1 MAKENISS
9 NYFFLLLYLLNLVQ
23 SSIIIK
29 FKRYLP
35 INPESKSIT
44 LEEFI
49 NKRINNIYTTNLF
62 LGNPPQTIP
71 GFLKSYE
78 HKFYLSNEY
87 CPNQKYFYKEKS
99 KTFSLQSSEANYIGK
114 YIYDTLYLDSINS
127 NKIKLDN
134 FSINVDNDLK
144 SPQCFHI
151 GTQLSIK
158 EIEKETNIIDILH
171 KQNFIKSYFYEYKI
185 SNDDELF
192 LELDLN
198 IDINKNNEYKFI
210 KPINIK
216 VSYYNINQKWGL
228 SFYKFKLNNYTFSLN
243 TETQAEF
250 NINYG
255 CFFGITEFKEYFEK
269 YLEDNDIFVE
279 AKYIEREFY
288 IYFFKKN
295 LKNVEKLKNIELV
308 FYHRELNFNFTFTY
322 EDLFIE
328 NDKGYYFLV
337 IFDYKYSDSWK
348 FGYPFF
354 KKYNFVFNHD
364 SNIMGFT
371 NSNINNNIISYDKN
385 INDKYKSSKIIC
397 IVILGLVF
405 AGVII
410 LLFGILI
417 GKKIFSVRKVKV
429 NELLE
434 LYDYKAKDSENQNT
448 LEYNK

>member
-1 MAKENISS
+1 MAKENISFI
-9 NYFFLLLYLLNLVQ
+9 YFFLLLYLLELIQ
-23 SSIIIK
+23 SSLIIK
-29 FKRYLP
+29 FKKYLP
-35 INPESKSIT
+35 IKSESKSIT

-49 NKRINNIYTTNLF
+49 NKRINNIYTTNIF

-99 KTFSLQSSEANYIGK
+99 RTFSLQNSDVNYIGK
-114 YIYDTLYLDSINS
+114 FIHDTLYLDSINS
-127 NKIKLDN
+127 NTIKFDN
-134 FSINVDNDLK
+134 FTMNVDNDLK

-151 GTQLSIK
+151 GTQLSFK
-158 EIEKETNIIDILH
+158 EIEKGTNLIDILY
-171 KQNFIKSYFYEYKI
+171 KRNFIKSYFYEYRI
-185 SNDDELF
+185 SNDDEL
-192 LELDLN
+192 LLILDLN
-198 IDINKNNEYKFI
+198 IDINNNEYKFI
-210 KPINIK
+210 KPINRI
-216 VSYYNINQKWGL
+216 VSYYNNNQKWGL
-228 SFYKFKLNNYTFSLN
+228 SFYKYKLKNYTFSLN
-243 TETQAEF
+243 TEVQAEF

-269 YLEDNDIFVE
+269 YLEDNGIFVE

-288 IYFFKKN
+288 IFFFEKN
-295 LKNVEKLKNIELV
+295 LINVEKLKYIELT

-328 NDKGYYFLV
+328 SDNGYYFLV
-337 IFDYKYSDSWK
+337 IFDYKNSDVWK

-364 SNIMGFT
+364 AKIMGFT
-371 NSNINNNIISYDKN
+371 NSNIDNNISYDKN
-385 INDKYKSSKIIC
+385 MTGKKMNSKIVFI
-397 IVILGLVF
+397 IILGVILIAV
-405 AGVII
+405 AI

-434 LYDYKAKDSENQNT
+434 LYDYKSKDSEKQNT

>member
-1 MAKENISS
+1 MAKENISFI
-9 NYFFLLLYLLNLVQ
+9 YFFLLLYLLDLIQ
-23 SSIIIK
+23 SSLIIK

-35 INPESKSIT
+35 IKSESKSIT

-49 NKRINNIYTTNLF
+49 NKRINNIYTTNIY

-99 KTFSLQSSEANYIGK
+99 RTFSLQNSDVNYIGK
-114 YIYDTLYLDSINS
+114 FIHDTLYLDTINS
-127 NKIKLDN
+127 NIIKYDN
-134 FSINVDNDLK
+134 FFINVDNDLK

-151 GTQLSIK
+151 GTQLSFK
-158 EIEKETNIIDILH
+158 EIEKGTNLIDILY
-171 KQNFIKSYFYEYKI
+171 KRNFIKSYFYEYRI
-185 SNDDELF
+185 SNDDELI
-192 LELDLN
+192 LTLDLN
-198 IDINKNNEYKFI
+198 IDINNNEYKFI
-210 KPINIK
+210 KPINRI
-216 VSYYNINQKWGL
+216 VSYYNNNQKWGL
-228 SFYKFKLNNYTFSLN
+228 SFYKYKLNNYTFNLN
-243 TETQAEF
+243 REVQAEF

-255 CFFGITEFKEYFEK
+255 CFFGISEFKEYFEK

-279 AKYIEREFY
+279 PKYIEREFY
-288 IYFFKKN
+288 IFFFEKN
-295 LKNVEKLKNIELV
+295 LKSVEKLKNIELT

-328 NDKGYYFLV
+328 SDNGYYFLV
-337 IFDYKYSDSWK
+337 IFDYKSSDAWK

-364 SNIMGFT
+364 AKIMGFT
-371 NSNINNNIISYDKN
+371 NSNIDKNIISYDKN
-385 INDKYKSSKIIC
+385 MTKKKNSKIVFI
-397 IVILGLVF
+397 IILGVLFIAVL
-405 AGVII
+405 I

-434 LYDYKAKDSENQNT
+434 LYDYKSKDSEKQNT
-448 LEYNK
+448 PEYNK

>member
-1 MAKENISS
+1 MAKENISFI
-9 NYFFLLLYLLNLVQ
+9 YFFLLLYLLELIQ
-23 SSIIIK
+23 SSLIIK

-35 INPESKSIT
+35 IKSESKSIT

-49 NKRINNIYTTNLF
+49 NKRINNIYTTNIF

-99 KTFSLQSSEANYIGK
+99 ITFSLQNSDVNYIGK
-114 YIYDTLYLDSINS
+114 FIHDTLYLDSINS
-127 NKIKLDN
+127 NTIKFDN
-134 FSINVDNDLK
+134 FTMNVDNDLK

-151 GTQLSIK
+151 GTQLSFK
-158 EIEKETNIIDILH
+158 EIEKNTNLIDILH
-171 KQNFIKSYFYEYKI
+171 KRNFIKSYFYEYRI
-185 SNDDELF
+185 SNDDEL
-192 LELDLN
+192 LLILDLN
-198 IDINKNNEYKFI
+198 IDINNNEYKFI
-210 KPINIK
+210 KPINRI
-216 VSYYNINQKWGL
+216 VSYYNNNQKWGL
-228 SFYKFKLNNYTFSLN
+228 SFYKYKLKNYTFSLN
-243 TETQAEF
+243 TEVQAEF

-269 YLEDNDIFVE
+269 YLEDNGIFVE

-288 IYFFKKN
+288 IFFFEKN
-295 LKNVEKLKNIELV
+295 LKNVEKLKNIELT

-328 NDKGYYFLV
+328 SDNGYYFLV
-337 IFDYKYSDSWK
+337 IFDYKNSDVWK

-364 SNIMGFT
+364 AKIMGFT
-371 NSNINNNIISYDKN
+371 NSNIDNNISYDKN
-385 INDKYKSSKIIC
+385 MTGKKMNSKIVFI
-397 IVILGLVF
+397 IILGVILIAV
-405 AGVII
+405 AI

-434 LYDYKAKDSENQNT
+434 LYDYKSKDSEKQNT

>member
-1 MAKENISS
+1 MAKENISFI
-9 NYFFLLLYLLNLVQ
+9 YFFLLLYLLELIQ
-23 SSIIIK
+23 SSLIIK

-35 INPESKSIT
+35 IKSESKSIT

-49 NKRINNIYTTNLF
+49 NKRINNIYTTNIF
-62 LGNPPQTIP
+62 LGNPPQTMP

-99 KTFSLQSSEANYIGK
+99 ITFSLQNSDVNYIGK
-114 YIYDTLYLDSINS
+114 FIHDTLYLDSINS
-127 NKIKLDN
+127 NTIKFDN
-134 FSINVDNDLK
+134 FTMNVDNDLK

-151 GTQLSIK
+151 GTQLSFK
-158 EIEKETNIIDILH
+158 EIEKNTNLIDILH
-171 KQNFIKSYFYEYKI
+171 KRNFIKSYFYEYRI
-185 SNDDELF
+185 SNDDEL
-192 LELDLN
+192 LLILDLN
-198 IDINKNNEYKFI
+198 IDINNNEYKFI
-210 KPINIK
+210 KPINRI
-216 VSYYNINQKWGL
+216 VSYYNNNQKWGL
-228 SFYKFKLNNYTFSLN
+228 SFYKYKLKNYTFSLN
-243 TETQAEF
+243 TEVQAEF

-269 YLEDNDIFVE
+269 YLEDNGIFVE

-288 IYFFKKN
+288 IFFFEKN
-295 LKNVEKLKNIELV
+295 LKNVEKLKNIELT

-328 NDKGYYFLV
+328 SDNGYYFLV
-337 IFDYKYSDSWK
+337 IFDYKNSDVWK

-364 SNIMGFT
+364 AKIMGFT
-371 NSNINNNIISYDKN
+371 NSNIDNNISYDKN
-385 INDKYKSSKIIC
+385 MTGKKMNSKIVFI
-397 IVILGLVF
+397 IILGVILIAV
-405 AGVII
+405 AI

-434 LYDYKAKDSENQNT
+434 LYDYKSKDSEKQNT

>member
-1 MAKENISS
+1 MAKENISL
-9 NYFFLLLYLLNLVQ
+9 NYFFLLLYLLNLIQ
-23 SSIIIK
+23 SSMIIK
-29 FKRYLP
+29 FKRYSP

-49 NKRINNIYTTNLF
+49 NKRINNIYTTNIF
-62 LGNPPQTIP
+62 IGNPPQSIP
-71 GFLKSYE
+71 GFLKTYE

-99 KTFSLQSSEANYIGK
+99 RTFSLINSEENYIGK
-114 YIYDTLYLDSINS
+114 YIHDTLYLESINS
-127 NKIKLDN
+127 NTIELDN
-134 FSINVDNDLK
+134 FTINVDNDLK

-151 GTQLSIK
+151 GSQISFK
-158 EIEKETNIIDILH
+158 EIEKDINLIDILH
-171 KQNFIKSYFYEYKI
+171 KKNCIKSYFYEYKI
-185 SNDDELF
+185 SNDDEL
-192 LELDLN
+192 LLVLDLN
-198 IDINKNNEYKFI
+198 IDINNSKEYKFI
-210 KPINIK
+210 KPINRI
-216 VSYYNINQKWGL
+216 VSYYNSNQKWGL
-228 SFYKFKLNNYTFSLN
+228 SFYKFKLNNYIYSLN

-255 CFFGITEFKEYFEK
+255 CFFGIAEFKEYFEK
-269 YLEDNDIFVE
+269 YLEDNGIFVE

-288 IYFFKKN
+288 IFFFEKN
-295 LKNVEKLKNIELV
+295 IKNVEKLKNFELI

-328 NDKGYYFLV
+328 SENGYYFLI
-337 IFDYKYSDSWK
+337 IFDYKYSDVWK

-364 SNIMGFT
+364 AKIMGFT
-371 NSNINNNIISYDKN
+371 SSSIDNNIISYDKN
-385 INDKYKSSKIIC
+385 MTNKMRNTKIIF
-397 IVILGLVF
+397 IIIF
-405 AGVII
+405 GVLFVATII

-417 GKKIFSVRKVKV
+417 GKRIFSVRKVKV

-434 LYDYKAKDSENQNT
+434 LYDYKCRDSEKQNT

>member
-1 MAKENISS
+1 MAKENISFI
-9 NYFFLLLYLLNLVQ
+9 YFFLLLYLLELIQ
-23 SSIIIK
+23 SSLIIK

-35 INPESKSIT
+35 IKSESKSIT

-49 NKRINNIYTTNLF
+49 NKRINNIYTTNIF

-99 KTFSLQSSEANYIGK
+99 ITFSLQNSDVNYIGK
-114 YIYDTLYLDSINS
+114 FIHDTLYLDSINS
-127 NKIKLDN
+127 NTIKFDN
-134 FSINVDNDLK
+134 FTMNVDNDLK

-151 GTQLSIK
+151 GTQLSFK
-158 EIEKETNIIDILH
+158 EIEKNTNLIDILH
-171 KQNFIKSYFYEYKI
+171 KRNFIKSYFYEYRI
-185 SNDDELF
+185 SNDDEL
-192 LELDLN
+192 LLILDLN
-198 IDINKNNEYKFI
+198 IDINNNEYKFI
-210 KPINIK
+210 KPINRI
-216 VSYYNINQKWGL
+216 VPYYNNNQKWGL
-228 SFYKFKLNNYTFSLN
+228 SFYKYKLKNYTFSLN
-243 TETQAEF
+243 TEVQAEF

-269 YLEDNDIFVE
+269 YLEDNGIFVE

-288 IYFFKKN
+288 IFFFEKN
-295 LKNVEKLKNIELV
+295 LKNVEKLKNIELT

-328 NDKGYYFLV
+328 SDNGYYFLV
-337 IFDYKYSDSWK
+337 IFDYKNSDVWK

-364 SNIMGFT
+364 AKIMGFT
-371 NSNINNNIISYDKN
+371 NSNIDNNISYDKN
-385 INDKYKSSKIIC
+385 MTGKKMNSKIVFI
-397 IVILGLVF
+397 IILGVILIAV
-405 AGVII
+405 AI

-434 LYDYKAKDSENQNT
+434 LYDYKSKDSEKQNT

>member
-1 MAKENISS
+1 MAKENISFI
-9 NYFFLLLYLLNLVQ
+9 YFFLLLYLLELIQ
-23 SSIIIK
+23 SSLIIK

-35 INPESKSIT
+35 IKSESKSIT

-49 NKRINNIYTTNLF
+49 NKRINNIYTTNIF

-99 KTFSLQSSEANYIGK
+99 ITFSLQNSDVNYIGK
-114 YIYDTLYLDSINS
+114 FIHDTLYLDSINS
-127 NKIKLDN
+127 NTIKFDN
-134 FSINVDNDLK
+134 FTMNVDNDLK

-151 GTQLSIK
+151 GTQLSFK
-158 EIEKETNIIDILH
+158 EIEKNTNLIDILH
-171 KQNFIKSYFYEYKI
+171 KRNFIKSYFYEYII
-185 SNDDELF
+185 SNDDEL
-192 LELDLN
+192 LLILDLN
-198 IDINKNNEYKFI
+198 IDINNNEYKFI
-210 KPINIK
+210 KPINRI
-216 VSYYNINQKWGL
+216 VSYYNNNQKWGL
-228 SFYKFKLNNYTFSLN
+228 SFYKYKLKNYTFSLN
-243 TETQAEF
+243 TEVQAEF

-269 YLEDNDIFVE
+269 YLEDNGIFVE

-288 IYFFKKN
+288 IFFFEKN
-295 LKNVEKLKNIELV
+295 LKNVEKLKNIELT

-328 NDKGYYFLV
+328 SDNGYYFLV
-337 IFDYKYSDSWK
+337 IFDYKNSDVWK

-364 SNIMGFT
+364 AKIMGFT
-371 NSNINNNIISYDKN
+371 NSNIDNNISYDKN
-385 INDKYKSSKIIC
+385 MTGKKMNSKIVFI
-397 IVILGLVF
+397 IILGVILIAV
-405 AGVII
+405 AI

-434 LYDYKAKDSENQNT
+434 LYDYKSKDSEKQNT

>member
-1 MAKENISS
+1 MAKENISFI
-9 NYFFLLLYLLNLVQ
+9 YFFLLLYLLELIQ
-23 SSIIIK
+23 SSLIIK

-35 INPESKSIT
+35 IKSESKSIT

-49 NKRINNIYTTNLF
+49 NKRISNIYTTNIF

-99 KTFSLQSSEANYIGK
+99 ITFSLQNSDVNYIGK
-114 YIYDTLYLDSINS
+114 FIHDTLYLDSINS
-127 NKIKLDN
+127 NTIKFDN
-134 FSINVDNDLK
+134 FTMNVDNDLK

-151 GTQLSIK
+151 GTQLSFK
-158 EIEKETNIIDILH
+158 EIEKNTNLIDILH
-171 KQNFIKSYFYEYKI
+171 KRNFIKSYFYEYRI
-185 SNDDELF
+185 SNDDEL
-192 LELDLN
+192 LLILDLN
-198 IDINKNNEYKFI
+198 IDINNNEYKFI
-210 KPINIK
+210 KPINRI
-216 VSYYNINQKWGL
+216 VSYYNNNQKWGL
-228 SFYKFKLNNYTFSLN
+228 SFYKYKLKNYTFSLN
-243 TETQAEF
+243 TEVQAEF

-269 YLEDNDIFVE
+269 YLEDNGIFVE

-288 IYFFKKN
+288 IFFFEKN
-295 LKNVEKLKNIELV
+295 LKNVEKLKNIELT

-328 NDKGYYFLV
+328 SDNGYYFLV
-337 IFDYKYSDSWK
+337 IFDYKNSDVWK

-364 SNIMGFT
+364 AKIMGFT
-371 NSNINNNIISYDKN
+371 NSNIDNNISYDKN
-385 INDKYKSSKIIC
+385 MTGKKMNSKIVFI
-397 IVILGLVF
+397 IILGVILIAV
-405 AGVII
+405 AI

-434 LYDYKAKDSENQNT
+434 LYDYKSKDSEKQNT

>member
-1 MAKENISS
+1 MAKENILFI
-9 NYFFLLLYLLNLVQ
+9 YFFLLLYLLELIQ
-23 SSIIIK
+23 SSLIIK

-35 INPESKSIT
+35 IKSESKSIT

-49 NKRINNIYTTNLF
+49 NKRISNIYTTNIF

-99 KTFSLQSSEANYIGK
+99 ITFSLQNSDVNYIGK
-114 YIYDTLYLDSINS
+114 FIHDTLYLDSINS
-127 NKIKLDN
+127 NTIKFDN
-134 FSINVDNDLK
+134 FTMNVDNDLK

-151 GTQLSIK
+151 GTQLSFK
-158 EIEKETNIIDILH
+158 EIEKNTNLIDILH
-171 KQNFIKSYFYEYKI
+171 KRNFIKSYFYEYRI
-185 SNDDELF
+185 SNDDEL
-192 LELDLN
+192 LLILDLN
-198 IDINKNNEYKFI
+198 IDINNNEYKFI
-210 KPINIK
+210 KPINRI
-216 VSYYNINQKWGL
+216 VSYYNNNQKWGL
-228 SFYKFKLNNYTFSLN
+228 SFYKYKLKNYTFSLN
-243 TETQAEF
+243 TEVQAEF

-269 YLEDNDIFVE
+269 YLEDNGIFVE

-288 IYFFKKN
+288 IFFFEKN
-295 LKNVEKLKNIELV
+295 LKNVEKLKNIELT

-328 NDKGYYFLV
+328 SDNGYYFLV
-337 IFDYKYSDSWK
+337 IFDYKNSDVWK

-364 SNIMGFT
+364 AKIMGFT
-371 NSNINNNIISYDKN
+371 NSNIDNNISYDKN
-385 INDKYKSSKIIC
+385 MTGKKMNSKIVFI
-397 IVILGLVF
+397 IILGVILIAV
-405 AGVII
+405 AI

-434 LYDYKAKDSENQNT
+434 LYDYKSKDSEKQNT

>member
-1 MAKENISS
+1 MAKENISFI
-9 NYFFLLLYLLNLVQ
+9 YFFLLLYLLELIQ
-23 SSIIIK
+23 SSLIIK

-35 INPESKSIT
+35 IKSESKSIT

-49 NKRINNIYTTNLF
+49 NKRINNIYTTNIF

-99 KTFSLQSSEANYIGK
+99 ITFSLQNSDVNYIGK
-114 YIYDTLYLDSINS
+114 FIHDTLYLDSINS
-127 NKIKLDN
+127 NTIKFDN
-134 FSINVDNDLK
+134 FTMNVDNDLK

-151 GTQLSIK
+151 GTQLSFK
-158 EIEKETNIIDILH
+158 EIEKNTNLIDILH
-171 KQNFIKSYFYEYKI
+171 KRNFIKSYFYEYRI
-185 SNDDELF
+185 SNDDEL
-192 LELDLN
+192 LLILDLN
-198 IDINKNNEYKFI
+198 IDINNNEYKFI
-210 KPINIK
+210 KPINRI
-216 VSYYNINQKWGL
+216 VSYYNNNQKWGL
-228 SFYKFKLNNYTFSLN
+228 SFYKYKLNNYTFSLN
-243 TETQAEF
+243 TEVQAEF

-269 YLEDNDIFVE
+269 YLEDNGIFVE

-288 IYFFKKN
+288 IFFFEKN
-295 LKNVEKLKNIELV
+295 LKNVEKLKNIELT

-328 NDKGYYFLV
+328 SDNGYYFLV
-337 IFDYKYSDSWK
+337 IFDYKNSDVWK

-364 SNIMGFT
+364 AKIMGFT
-371 NSNINNNIISYDKN
+371 NSNLDNNISYDKN
-385 INDKYKSSKIIC
+385 MTGKKMNSKIAFI
-397 IVILGLVF
+397 IILGVF
-405 AGVII
+405 LIAVAI

-434 LYDYKAKDSENQNT
+434 LYDYKSKDSEKQNT

>member
-1 MAKENISS
+1 MAKENISFI
-9 NYFFLLLYLLNLVQ
+9 YFFLLLYLLELIQ
-23 SSIIIK
+23 SSLIIK

-35 INPESKSIT
+35 IKSESKSIT

-49 NKRINNIYTTNLF
+49 NKRISNIYTTNIF

-99 KTFSLQSSEANYIGK
+99 ITFSLQNSDVNYIGK
-114 YIYDTLYLDSINS
+114 FIHDTLYLDSINS
-127 NKIKLDN
+127 NTIKFDN
-134 FSINVDNDLK
+134 FTMNVDNDLK

-151 GTQLSIK
+151 GTQLSFK
-158 EIEKETNIIDILH
+158 EIEKNTNLIDILH
-171 KQNFIKSYFYEYKI
+171 KRNFIKSYFYEYRI
-185 SNDDELF
+185 SNDDEL
-192 LELDLN
+192 LLILDLN
-198 IDINKNNEYKFI
+198 IDINNNEYKFI
-210 KPINIK
+210 KPINRI
-216 VSYYNINQKWGL
+216 VSYYNNNQKWGL
-228 SFYKFKLNNYTFSLN
+228 SFYKYKLNNYTFSLN
-243 TETQAEF
+243 TEVQAEF

-269 YLEDNDIFVE
+269 YLEDNGIFVE

-288 IYFFKKN
+288 IFFFEKN
-295 LKNVEKLKNIELV
+295 LKNVEKLKNIELT

-328 NDKGYYFLV
+328 SDNGYYFLV
-337 IFDYKYSDSWK
+337 IFDYKNSDVWK

-364 SNIMGFT
+364 AKIMGFT
-371 NSNINNNIISYDKN
+371 NSNLDNNISYDKN
-385 INDKYKSSKIIC
+385 MTGKKMNSKIAFI
-397 IVILGLVF
+397 IILGVF
-405 AGVII
+405 LIAVAI

-434 LYDYKAKDSENQNT
+434 LYDYKSKDSEKQNT